1 MVTKVAI
8 RGNCLSL
15 PIEKQLKLCS
25 CQLHKLIPQEV
36 MQKSLKEYC
45 AFLGNDMTDNS
56 LKDTRQ

>member
-36 MQKSLKEYC
+36 MQKSLEDYC
-45 AFLGNDMTDNS
+45 AFLGNNDMMDNS
-56 LKDTRQ
+56 LKGN